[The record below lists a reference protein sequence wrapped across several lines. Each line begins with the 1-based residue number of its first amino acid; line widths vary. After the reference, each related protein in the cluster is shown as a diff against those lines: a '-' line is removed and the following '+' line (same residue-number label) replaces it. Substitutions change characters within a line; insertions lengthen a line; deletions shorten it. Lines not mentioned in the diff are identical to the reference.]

1 MLKHSGGKKRMTRK
15 ITRFSM
21 ACRIC
26 KFSASER
33 TAEARAFESTYLAWQ
48 CNWTRVILV
57 PAHILQSEWI
67 SKRDTIILPKLL
79 YRCRVRNKNLTYRV
93 LCLLPS
99 KIIDTCTTE
108 KNKKKKERKTS
119 DVVTSKRRIFGQ
131 LSRNVLTVSWVISIL
146 KAVFLSPFP
155 LNIICRGY
163 RFFRLQ
169 SRCSFKF
176 SVYRPL
182 ARTFIFSFSLMVVC
196 HTLLIWNASRDIS
209 DKIIPCA
216 LRCVCQMERR
226 DKIYLRNARTW
237 NVRWKGINMKAVYH
251 IPPCLFSL
259 LFYTCL
265 YFALK

>member
-1 MLKHSGGKKRMTRK
+1 MLKHSDEKKRMTRK

-33 TAEARAFESTYLAWQ
+33 TAETRAFESTYLAWQ

-57 PAHILQSEWI
+57 PAHILQSDWI

-79 YRCRVRNKNLTYRV
+79 YRSRVRNKNLIYRV
-93 LCLLPS
+93 LCLLPL
-99 KIIDTCTTE
+99 KIIDTCTS
-108 KNKKKKERKTS
+108 KKNNKKKYTS
-119 DVVTSKRRIFGQ
+119 DVVTWKRRVFRQ
-131 LSRNVLTVSWVISIL
+131 LSWNLLTVSSVISIL
-146 KAVFLSPFP
+146 KAVFVSPFP

-163 RFFRLQ
+163 RFFRLH

-176 SVYRPL
+176 SVYRPF

-196 HTLLIWNASRDIS
+196 HTLLISNASWDIS
-209 DKIIPCA
+209 DKIILCA
-216 LRCVCQMERR
+216 LRCVCQIERR
-226 DKIYLRNARTW
+226 DKIYLRNAWTW

-251 IPPCLFSL
+251 IPPCLYFLFCFILVCISL
-259 LFYTCL
+259 
-265 YFALK
+265 

>member
-108 KNKKKKERKTS
+108 KNKKKKRKK
-119 DVVTSKRRIFGQ
+119 DKRRCNIKKTYLWTTIPKCVNIELGNFNFK
-131 LSRNVLTVSWVISIL
+131 SRIPVSIS
-146 KAVFLSPFP
+146 VEY
-155 LNIICRGY
+155 NM
-163 RFFRLQ
+163 
-169 SRCSFKF
+169 SR
-176 SVYRPL
+176 
-182 ARTFIFSFSLMVVC
+182 I
-196 HTLLIWNASRDIS
+196 
-209 DKIIPCA
+209 
-216 LRCVCQMERR
+216 
-226 DKIYLRNARTW
+226 
-237 NVRWKGINMKAVYH
+237 
-251 IPPCLFSL
+251 
-259 LFYTCL
+259 
-265 YFALK
+265 